1 MLPLRGCWFW
11 GSSQRPPL
19 PLLTGG
25 WGEQGSWCRSQ
36 ALRPKWPWGATQ
48 APGVLSPRSL
58 GWGRLPGVGCAGR
71 STGLHRWEL
80 GTGCVLC
87 VQTQLRSCKVCR
99 AMVVAACSP
108 NPQPGDP
115 QKSPSR
121 AGAAAEFPERPSPVL
136 SWVLMQKSLGGG
148 WATWSPTLGW
158 GDPGPAH
165 RHPGGCALLG
175 GWPCTWLPGPC
186 KRSRPIDG
194 RDVSAPS
201 RSSEAHAVS
210 LGHGQL
216 WEGQDRAETRSD
228 HGSWPSQPPWVP
240 PGQPLAQ
247 PRPWSLWNA
256 RPLSPHPRGRVAAC
270 HTRRG
275 HTPWGRGGE
284 AREPRLLSAE
294 GLRLPAQVWLQ
305 NFSPFLERTVL
316 QENTVLS
323 C

>member
-36 ALRPKWPWGATQ
+36 ALCPKWPWGATQ

-71 STGLHRWEL
+71 STGLRRWEL

-175 GWPCTWLPGPC
+175 GWPCTWLSGT
-186 KRSRPIDG
+186 
-194 RDVSAPS
+194 
-201 RSSEAHAVS
+201 
-210 LGHGQL
+210 L
-216 WEGQDRAETRSD
+216 
-228 HGSWPSQPPWVP
+228 
-240 PGQPLAQ
+240 
-247 PRPWSLWNA
+247 
-256 RPLSPHPRGRVAAC
+256 
-270 HTRRG
+270 
-275 HTPWGRGGE
+275 
-284 AREPRLLSAE
+284 
-294 GLRLPAQVWLQ
+294 
-305 NFSPFLERTVL
+305 
-316 QENTVLS
+316 
-323 C
+323 

>member
-1 MLPLRGCWFW
+1 MGVAGPPGARLWAGGTLAPPTAIRVGVLCWV
-11 GSSQRPPL
+11 
-19 PLLTGG
+19 GG
-25 WGEQGSWCRSQ
+25 R
-36 ALRPKWPWGATQ
+36 
-48 APGVLSPRSL
+48 APG
-58 GWGRLPGVGCAGR
+58 C
-71 STGLHRWEL
+71 
-80 GTGCVLC
+80 
-87 VQTQLRSCKVCR
+87 
-99 AMVVAACSP
+99 
-108 NPQPGDP
+108 
-115 QKSPSR
+115 
-121 AGAAAEFPERPSPVL
+121 
-136 SWVLMQKSLGGG
+136 
-148 WATWSPTLGW
+148 
-158 GDPGPAH
+158 
-165 RHPGGCALLG
+165 
-175 GWPCTWLPGPC
+175 PGPC

-210 LGHGQL
+210 LGHSQL
-216 WEGQDRAETRSD
+216 CEGQDRAETGCD